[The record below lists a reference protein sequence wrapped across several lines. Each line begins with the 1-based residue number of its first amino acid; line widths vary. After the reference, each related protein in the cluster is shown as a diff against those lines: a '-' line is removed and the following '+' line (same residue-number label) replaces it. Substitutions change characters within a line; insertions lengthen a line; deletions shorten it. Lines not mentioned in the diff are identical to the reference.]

1 MNFTEFCASQNIKLQ
16 REDLTFIKKTLK
28 HIPKASHKYVV
39 KRYTEI
45 WCKVRDATKRSVAA
59 QNRGRY
65 AANTW
70 LRGIASGELVLDARG
85 QGLGVDPGYWG
96 S

>member
-1 MNFTEFCASQNIKLQ
+1 MTFTEYCIANNIKLQ
-16 REDLTFIKKTLK
+16 PQDIAFIKKQLK
-28 HIPKASHKYVV
+28 HIPEGHRKDVV

-45 WCKVRDATKRSVAA
+45 WICTRDATERSVAA

-85 QGLGVDPGYWG
+85 
-96 S
+96 